1 MSRKHFVEF
10 AVAIAGIKSAKERGR
25 MAEFIGSVCARC
37 NGRFDWGRWY
47 RACNVER
54 S

>member
-10 AVAIAGIKSAKERGR
+10 AAAIAELANADERKR
-25 MAEFIGSVCARC
+25 MADFIGSVCARC

-47 RACNVER
+47 RACNVKR